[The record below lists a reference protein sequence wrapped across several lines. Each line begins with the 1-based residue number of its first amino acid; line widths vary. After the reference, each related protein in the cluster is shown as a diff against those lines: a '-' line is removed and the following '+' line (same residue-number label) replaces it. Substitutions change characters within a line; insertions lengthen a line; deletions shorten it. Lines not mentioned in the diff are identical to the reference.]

1 MFKKV
6 LIAEDEDFMNDSLGA
21 ALEALGIVLEKT
33 DYVSYCDDAF
43 SRVKKA
49 VRDGN
54 PYELLIIDLSFK
66 EDLRK
71 QEIPSGSELIKAV
84 KGIQPDIKVLVFSV
98 TDLKTTVDS
107 LFSDSGINGYVTKD
121 RGAKVYFRSAIQA
134 IYQGKQFYPPNLKR
148 TKGDGIIYELSS
160 TEMVIINLIAEGRS
174 QKWVA
179 DYLKEYNIIPYSLS
193 SVEKALSRLKT
204 IFDVSTLAQLI
215 CHFKDRG
222 II

>member
-21 ALEALGIVLEKT
+21 ALVALGIVPEKR

-54 PYELLIIDLSFK
+54 PYELLITDLSFK
-66 EDLRK
+66 EDFRK
-71 QEIPSGSELIKAV
+71 QEILSGSELIKAV

-107 LFSDSGINGYVTKD
+107 FFSDSGINGYVTKD
-121 RGAKVYFRSAIQA
+121 RGTKVYFRSAIQA

-174 QKWVA
+174 QKCVA
-179 DYLKEYNIIPYSLS
+179 DYLKEHNIMPFSLS

-204 IFDVSTLAQLI
+204 VFDVSTLAQLI

>member
-21 ALEALGIVLEKT
+21 ALEALGIVLEKR

-49 VRDGN
+49 VWDGN
-54 PYELLIIDLSFK
+54 PYELLITDLSFK
-66 EDLRK
+66 EDFRK

-84 KGIQPDIKVLVFSV
+84 KDIQPDIKVLVFSV
-98 TDLKTTVDS
+98 TDLKTTADS
-107 LFSDSGINGYVTKD
+107 LFSGLGINGYVTKG
-121 RGAKVYFRSAIQA
+121 RGAKVDFRSAINA
-134 IYQGKQFYPPNLKR
+134 IYQGKRFYPQNLQR
-148 TKGDGIIYELSS
+148 TKGDGIIYELTS
-160 TEMVIINLIAEGRS
+160 TEMIIINLIAEGRS

-179 DYLKEYNIIPYSLS
+179 DYLKEHNITPYSLS
-193 SVEKALSRLKT
+193 SVEKSLSRLKT
-204 IFDVSTLAQLI
+204 VFDVSTLAQLI

>member
-21 ALEALGIVLEKT
+21 ALEALGIVLEKR

-54 PYELLIIDLSFK
+54 PYELLITDLSFK
-66 EDLRK
+66 EGFRK
-71 QEIPSGSELIKAV
+71 QEIPAGSELIKAV

-98 TDLKTTVDS
+98 TDLKTTADS
-107 LFSDSGINGYVTKD
+107 LFSDLGINGYVPKN
-121 RGAKVYFRSAIQA
+121 RGAKVHFRSAIQA
-134 IYQGKQFYPPNLKR
+134 IYQGKRFYPPNLKR
-148 TKGDGIIYELSS
+148 TKGDEIIYELTS
-160 TEMVIINLIAEGRS
+160 TAMIIINLIAEGRS

-179 DYLKEYNIIPYSLS
+179 DYLKKHNITPYSLS
-193 SVEKALSRLKT
+193 SVEKVLSRLKT
-204 IFDVSTLAQLI
+204 VFDVSTVTQLV
-215 CHFKDRG
+215 CYFKDRG